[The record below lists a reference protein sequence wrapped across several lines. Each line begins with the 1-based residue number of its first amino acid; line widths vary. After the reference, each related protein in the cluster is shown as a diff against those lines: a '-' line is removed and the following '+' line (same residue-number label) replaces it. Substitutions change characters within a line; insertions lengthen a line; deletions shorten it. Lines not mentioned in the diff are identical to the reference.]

1 MRVDNITEEN
11 ARKLVARL
19 HRLEGQVR
27 ALEKLVAGGDA
38 VKTISQFEAV
48 VAAAKASLLFY
59 VDSQFLDQEN
69 LSPVERKTLKRLFR
83 KLG

>member
-1 MRVDNITEEN
+1 MDKTPEEIE
-11 ARKLVARL
+11 RQLISRL

-27 ALEKLVAGGDA
+27 ALEKLIAGGDT

-59 VDSQFLDQEN
+59 LDTQFLAQAD
-69 LSPVERKTLKRLFR
+69 LTPLERKTLKRLFS